1 MNVTWITQ
9 RWTSG
14 DEARDAELAKCR
26 DLNRSLFGT
35 GYVAIGY
42 HDERTTWGDLMQRS
56 GPGINIIANSDIY
69 TSSHAV
75 SAITGF
81 YSKPANANV
90 CMALS
95 RWDVGPDGVTAKLY
109 DHRDS
114 QDAWV
119 YLGKPP
125 KALIEAALHVPMGI
139 PGCDNR
145 LCRLFA
151 DHGYTVINPSRT
163 VRMFHLHNSGYR
175 TYGKGRGGAKAE
187 LVLPPYLFV
196 KTTALT

>member
-14 DEARDAELAKCR
+14 DEARDAELAQCR
-26 DLNRSLFGT
+26 DLNRMMFGT

-42 HDERTTWGDLMQRS
+42 HDERTTWADLMQRS
-56 GPGINIIANSDIY
+56 GTGINIIANSDIY

-81 YSKPANANV
+81 YSDPANAKV

-95 RWDVGPDGVTAKLY
+95 RWDVGPDGVTAIHHA
-109 DHRDS
+109 HRDS

-125 KALIEAALHVPMGI
+125 NALIEVALHVPMGI

-163 VRMFHLHNSGYR
+163 VRTFHLHNSGYR
-175 TYGKGRGGAKAE
+175 TYGTGRGGAKAE
-187 LVLPPYLFV
+187 RVPPPYLLIEP
-196 KTTALT
+196 TDL